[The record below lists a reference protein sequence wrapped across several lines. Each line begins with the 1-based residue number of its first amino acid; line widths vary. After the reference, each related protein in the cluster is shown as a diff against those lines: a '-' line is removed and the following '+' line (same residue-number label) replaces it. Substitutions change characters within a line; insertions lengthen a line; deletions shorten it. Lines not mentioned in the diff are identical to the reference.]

1 MKHSTHWQA
10 PVDHPAYLGHF
21 PGTPIVPGVMLLDA
35 ALHIITGGLSAGR
48 SEVRSL
54 KFLSSVTPGESLL
67 IEHEST
73 PDGAVRFEISCG
85 ARKVASGVVVLG
97 ITS

>member
-1 MKHSTHWQA
+1 
-10 PVDHPAYLGHF
+10 
-21 PGTPIVPGVMLLDA
+21 MLF
-35 ALHIITGGLSAGR
+35 
-48 SEVRSL
+48 RSL

-97 ITS
+97 ITA